1 MKKFKFKLAPVL
13 RVREHEEEQQKMR
26 YASVLQK
33 KTQLEQRA
41 EQLVQE
47 IETVNARDI
56 RTDEVLRP
64 TTFQQHY
71 ADIHEKHK
79 KLKQVRQEVSR
90 AEKEV
95 EAERQK
101 LVEAN
106 KRTKMIKTL
115 ESKEKETFFKELQRL
130 EQNQLNEIATQMYNS
145 YDK

>member
-13 RVREHEEEQQKMR
+13 RLREHEEEQQKMR
-26 YASVLQK
+26 YAAALQK
-33 KTQLEQRA
+33 KTNLEERA
-41 EQLVQE
+41 EQITRE
-47 IETVNARDI
+47 IDTVNERDI
-56 RTDEVLRP
+56 RTNEVLRP

-79 KLKQVRQEVSR
+79 KLKQVRHDISKS
-90 AEKEV
+90 EKEV
-95 EAERQK
+95 EAERLK